1 MNKEIFD
8 NGSNTPVPPPRKKKH
23 SPNNRSATLPASSAS
38 SSEKVIK
45 NGFKDIFGDAND
57 TASKLD
63 MSNAEVQPK
72 KSTRRIDRLL
82 SEPSE
87 PGQSTND
94 TDEIEK
100 LAASSDKKM
109 FFLMN
114 MLHDQINKRDE
125 MASFENNEIRVD
137 EFNVITKKKPKK
149 LSHDGQVQVDP
160 PKKPDRD
167 LSRYQKS
174 LSVADVSSSSEEPV
188 NLESLCKKLTVED
201 DVSTAPPQQR
211 KSGAHNLTPLA
222 MENDK
227 KSKQNRPPKL
237 NITITKPDESKNVPQ
252 TAPILTEVIVD
263 EMMKKAYGLHNYHPE
278 DFTLHSVDD
287 GSNLVAPTSKLSVRK
302 ISVGRRISNCST
314 PSLDNDPTSPEVLS
328 VDSPR
333 TPPLRSPTLTAF
345 KSAGMA
351 DFLEEIYKKNPKI
364 MDEFQSYLEISVEK
378 NAAVNVTEEL
388 KKVDEEKNVELTSKD
403 EDDTQKPQEDVDEKS
418 QSSGDDFDDD
428 EDEINSDEQQ
438 ETITEI
444 AMIPRNK
451 FPKYHSARR
460 ESIEDV
466 DNWFTRHLDIEEK
479 KSNYENIPDSPP
491 VTSTYDTQ
499 KTFPFGKAVTNRRG
513 SVSDEFFSDLP
524 PVFTSNEGAIA
535 EEENWN
541 SENKIPKS
549 LYRSN
554 LSYRCLFNQ

>member
-8 NGSNTPVPPPRKKKH
+8 NGSDTPVPPPRRKKH
-23 SPNNRSATLPASSAS
+23 SPNNRSATLPASNAS

-45 NGFKDIFGDAND
+45 NGFKDIFGDPND

-167 LSRYQKS
+167 FSRYQKS

-302 ISVGRRISNCST
+302 ISVGRKISNCST

-535 EEENWN
+535 EEEN
-541 SENKIPKS
+541 
-549 LYRSN
+549 
-554 LSYRCLFNQ
+554 